1 MVVVVVVVN
10 TKPSG
15 LAKAAAA
22 TAGNGSSW
30 GFAAVRRKSC
40 GRASGHTRRGRESM
54 DVRDVIYGIGRRLV
68 GFRESQLFCGWVFDF
83 KSYDAL
89 TIGVT
94 FVVYIWSQLR
104 CPATAGSA
112 CTTDSD
118 IWPDRAHE
126 QNPCYPTPSGADIPS
141 KTGYALLCIQ
151 RLHAVC
157 DLSPKNHARTNFVW
171 PKGRWNDLKNV
182 DTNSTDVGWI
192 TTYRKGT
199 VLLDTSHL
207 IDHEAFL

>member
-94 FVVYIWSQLR
+94 FVVYIWSRLR

-126 QNPCYPTPSGADIPS
+126 QTPCYPTPSGAIFPARQAMHCYAS
-141 KTGYALLCIQ
+141 KDSMQCVIWALKSCTHKLCMTQRSLKRLEERGYKLNWC
-151 RLHAVC
+151 RMN
-157 DLSPKNHARTNFVW
+157 NHV
-171 PKGRWNDLKNV
+171 
-182 DTNSTDVGWI
+182 
-192 TTYRKGT
+192 
-199 VLLDTSHL
+199 
-207 IDHEAFL
+207 